1 MFRKKKKKL
10 ETKAIREIER
20 IKIETNEFT
29 GGTSIQIIFSNG
41 EVNNLWLNSVDSRL
55 KLYSES
61 QIKRIWSE
69 TKIFLETMNPN
80 DIPVVYHEIVRELEE
95 AAKNRGVDI

>member
-1 MFRKKKKKL
+1 MFGKKKKKL

-41 EVNNLWLNSVDSRL
+41 EVNNLWLNSVPSRL
-55 KLYSES
+55 KLYSEE
-61 QIKRIWSE
+61 QIKRIWSG
-69 TKIFLETMNPN
+69 TQTFLEAMNPN
-80 DIPVVYHEIVRELEE
+80 EIPEVYHEIVRELRE
-95 AAKNRGVDI
+95 AARNRGVDI